1 MASREP
7 GHGASRESSR
17 RGDLA
22 YLIVIALALGLAW
35 LGTRFFDSNDSRG
48 LDEASLANLMR
59 EIQLPA
65 VDLKE
70 LPFGFFR
77 PEPRFQPLRS
87 QPRHADE
94 MELALV
100 RNRNQLLVTG
110 ATLPN

>member
-1 MASREP
+1 MTSR
-7 GHGASRESSR
+7 GSSK

-22 YLIVIALALGLAW
+22 YLIVIALALGVAW
-35 LGTRFFDSNDSRG
+35 LGTRFFESNEARG

-59 EIQLPA
+59 EIELPPI
-65 VDLKE
+65 DLTE

-77 PEPRFQPLRS
+77 PEPRFQPLRA

-100 RNRNQLLVTG
+100 RNRNQLLATG